1 MKFFFQMNSLFF
13 NIYSLYP
20 EPGNDQMYGTSKDE
34 PWPKCSPASLRDQAT
49 ILIRR
54 TIPWRQR
61 SSLPIPQ
68 HIRFIIGDFPP
79 GLNPLLHYHFHKK

>member
-1 MKFFFQMNSLFF
+1 MNSLFF
-13 NIYSLYP
+13 NIYSIYP
-20 EPGNDQMYGTSKDE
+20 DKGNDQMYGSKKDQ

-54 TIPWRQR
+54 TVHWRQR

-68 HIRFIIGDFPP
+68 HIQFVIDELPD
-79 GLNPLLHYHFHKK
+79 GLKPLLHFHFHKN